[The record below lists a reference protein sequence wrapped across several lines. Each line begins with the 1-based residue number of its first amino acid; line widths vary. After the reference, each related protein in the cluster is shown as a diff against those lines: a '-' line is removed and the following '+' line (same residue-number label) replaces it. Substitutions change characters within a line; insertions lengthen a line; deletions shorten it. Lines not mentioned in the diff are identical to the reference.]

1 MSLPTRTRHRGDWA
15 ALILCSVRTP
25 PSVLLRHRI
34 HRPPRVPLAEASRA
48 HVTICPVRFV
58 KGSPTSDGSDMQRSP
73 IATALRRP
81 LASAPSTCNHRS
93 ADRVSTRVR
102 HRALARS
109 YVRKDLKKVMQD
121 FEGKFTDQNKIIF
134 VGDMNVKSGTCN
146 VCSATCSSCMH
157 RIATE
162 MESAGDFGSSD
173 NIFGRKEADSCSFV
187 SAKCRSCNDLQ
198 IAASETSNLL
208 SGSSSHDSYSE
219 NADSKTVRKSTAY
232 DTYEDF
238 DIPLKVS
245 TVEAVEEDKVL
256 RSGSASIGNG
266 TSCSFCRPDFQNG
279 ASAREQYVSGC
290 HGNNDSCI
298 TGGRDSNPL
307 LTIDNL
313 KLDMRDTQCS
323 SVSTCKLGAKETEVL
338 IQVEAT
344 REYDGGHMD
353 AGWGNSGKLRT
364 FPGESFC
371 KKSDSLGLHSKSDL
385 TEPSTRMNISPRSNL
400 HFHSQSGHISSHN
413 ADSKDMEAYQPCQVL
428 GEPCKC
434 LIVDDE
440 SSYQG
445 LLAVGGDHALK
456 TIMLPNNEASKA
468 IQIRSDISS
477 GKFMNKDG
485 CFKSASGFG
494 SSECNL
500 HESGKPQQSLIHG
513 QVSESD
519 CMLYDVSASV
529 IIL

>member
-1 MSLPTRTRHRGDWA
+1 MA
-15 ALILCSVRTP
+15 FMLCV
-25 PSVLLRHRI
+25 I
-34 HRPPRVPLAEASRA
+34 G
-48 HVTICPVRFV
+48 
-58 KGSPTSDGSDMQRSP
+58 K
-73 IATALRRP
+73 IA
-81 LASAPSTCNHRS
+81 
-93 ADRVSTRVR
+93 
-102 HRALARS
+102 
-109 YVRKDLKKVMQD
+109 
-121 FEGKFTDQNKIIF
+121 DQNKIIF

-157 RIATE
+157 RIAAA
-162 MESAGDFGSSD
+162 MESDGDCGSSD
-173 NIFGRKEADSCSFV
+173 NIFERKEADSCSFV
-187 SAKCRSCNDLQ
+187 GAKCGSCNDLQ

-232 DTYEDF
+232 DTYEDI

-245 TVEAVEEDKVL
+245 TVEAVKEDKVL
-256 RSGSASIGNG
+256 RNGTASLGNG
-266 TSCSFCRPDFQNG
+266 TSCSFCRPNIENG
-279 ASAREQYVSGC
+279 ASAREQYVPGS

-307 LTIDNL
+307 LINDNL
-313 KLDMRDTQCS
+313 KLDMRDTPCS
-323 SVSTCKLGAKETEVL
+323 SVSTCKLDAKETEVL

-344 REYDGGHMD
+344 CEYDGGFMD
-353 AGWGNSGKLRT
+353 AGWGNSGKLSA

-385 TEPSTRMNISPRSNL
+385 TETSTRKNISPRPNID
-400 HFHSQSGHISSHN
+400 FHSQSEHISSHN

-428 GEPCKC
+428 EEPCQR
-434 LIVDDE
+434 LIVDNE

-445 LLAVGGDHALK
+445 LPAAGGDHALK

-468 IQIRSDISS
+468 IRIRRDISS
-477 GKFMNKDG
+477 GKFMNEDG
-485 CFKSASGFG
+485 CFESASGFG

-500 HESGKPQQSLIHG
+500 HESGKPQQSLLHG

-529 IIL
+529 ISLQVKHQVIQEDATFASMQLAVIRTFAKTLKLMPISCLHCCLAKI

>member
-15 ALILCSVRTP
+15 ALILCCVRTP

-121 FEGKFTDQNKIIF
+121 FEVRERHK
-134 VGDMNVKSGTCN
+134 
-146 VCSATCSSCMH
+146 
-157 RIATE
+157 
-162 MESAGDFGSSD
+162 
-173 NIFGRKEADSCSFV
+173 
-187 SAKCRSCNDLQ
+187 
-198 IAASETSNLL
+198 
-208 SGSSSHDSYSE
+208 
-219 NADSKTVRKSTAY
+219 DSKTVRKSTAY

-307 LTIDNL
+307 LIIDNL

-338 IQVEAT
+338 IQDEAT

-485 CFKSASGFG
+485 CFKPASGFG